1 MISGVAFGL
10 TADGTF
16 GGTIGI
22 SLALGTAVGT
32 RRSRRLRTVIPAV
45 VRIGFFTFGRTVA
58 EILFASIGC

>member
-22 SLALGTAVGT
+22 SPALGTAVGT
-32 RRSRRLRTVIPAV
+32 RRSRRFRAVIPAV
-45 VRIGFFTFGRTVA
+45 VSISFFTFGRTVA
-58 EILFASIGC
+58 EILFTAIRC

>member
-45 VRIGFFTFGRTVA
+45 VRIGFFTFTFTIV
-58 EILFASIGC
+58 EILFTAIGC

>member
-32 RRSRRLRTVIPAV
+32 RRSCRLRAVIPAV
-45 VRIGFFTFGRTVA
+45 VRIGFFTFTFTIV
-58 EILFASIGC
+58 EILFTAIRC

>member
-32 RRSRRLRTVIPAV
+32 RRSRRLRTVVPAV
-45 VRIGFFTFGRTVA
+45 VGISLFTFGRTVV
-58 EILFASIGC
+58 EILFTAIRC